1 MSVTRNLQ
9 TVCSFFNKS
18 LQFFNILQFFRK
30 KKALAKS
37 QNLNLLSP
45 QLLRCESGAFRC
57 SHDFIAG
64 INCPLSGHV
73 MEIVK

>member
-9 TVCSFFNKS
+9 TVCSFFNKP
-18 LQFFNILQFFRK
+18 LHFFNILQFFV